1 MSVYSDWARN
11 PREMRRALLGPEPE
25 TMRRWLAFLRIAVG
39 LTYLFAFASKLGSG
53 FLSSFP
59 KTLQALA
66 TENSLY
72 IADWLL
78 KSYVIP
84 QAHFFA
90 WLVLGAEL
98 LLGSMLVLGLG
109 TRVASLVAI
118 LMQVLFLLAAVGNG
132 IGTAVVNGLFI
143 AALLVI
149 FGTAGGWRWSMDEM
163 IMNRR

>member
-1 MSVYSDWARN
+1 
-11 PREMRRALLGPEPE
+11 
-25 TMRRWLAFLRIAVG
+25 MRRWLAFLRIAVG
-39 LTYLFAFASKLGSG
+39 LTYLFTFISKWGGG

-59 KTLQALA
+59 ETLQALA
-66 TENSLY
+66 DENFLY
-72 IADWLL
+72 VAGWLL
-78 KSYVIP
+78 DSFVIP
-84 QAHFFA
+84 HAHIFA

-98 LLGSMLVLGLG
+98 LLGSMLLLGLG
-109 TRVASLVAI
+109 TRVASLAAI

-132 IGTAVVNGLFI
+132 IVITVVNGLFI